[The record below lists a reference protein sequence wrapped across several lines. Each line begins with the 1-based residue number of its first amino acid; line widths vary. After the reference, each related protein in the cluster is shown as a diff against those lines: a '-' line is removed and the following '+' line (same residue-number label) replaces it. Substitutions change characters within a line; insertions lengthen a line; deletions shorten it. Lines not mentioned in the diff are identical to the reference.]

1 MMNVF
6 ILNKLKKILK
16 KNENNYL
23 VKNIKNNQEDFK
35 TEITVICIILIIG
48 FLYAILS
55 QKIKNSIIL
64 VIMLLTLYNTMF
76 ILTLNKKIIK
86 FINQEISLQNAIL
99 KKNRLEMLNKKNAIN
114 RLILLDE
121 MGNDKCVYELN
132 KSEYIIGKNSKSC
145 FVDIDL
151 SGTFNEELVSRR
163 QARIFKKENSFYITD
178 EGSRNGTDLIKM
190 NNRKINLRAF
200 KEEKILIGDIIS
212 ISGIKILVN

>member
-6 ILNKLKKILK
+6 ILNKLKRILK

-23 VKNIKNNQEDFK
+23 VKNIKNNQKDFK

-99 KKNRLEMLNKKNAIN
+99 KKNRFEILNKKNAIN

-151 SGTFNEELVSRR
+151 SGTFNEELISRR
-163 QARIFKKENSFYITD
+163 
-178 EGSRNGTDLIKM
+178 
-190 NNRKINLRAF
+190 
-200 KEEKILIGDIIS
+200 
-212 ISGIKILVN
+212 

>member
-6 ILNKLKKILK
+6 ILNKLRRILK

-23 VKNIKNNQEDFK
+23 VKNIKNNQKDFK

-99 KKNRLEMLNKKNAIN
+99 KKNRLEMLNKK
-114 RLILLDE
+114 
-121 MGNDKCVYELN
+121 KCN
-132 KSEYIIGKNSKSC
+132 K
-145 FVDIDL
+145 
-151 SGTFNEELVSRR
+151 
-163 QARIFKKENSFYITD
+163 
-178 EGSRNGTDLIKM
+178 
-190 NNRKINLRAF
+190 
-200 KEEKILIGDIIS
+200 
-212 ISGIKILVN
+212 

>member
-6 ILNKLKKILK
+6 ILNKLKRILK

-23 VKNIKNNQEDFK
+23 VKNIKNNQKDFK

-86 FINQEISLQNAIL
+86 FINREISLQNAIL
-99 KKNRLEMLNKKNAIN
+99 KKNRFEILNKKNAIN

-151 SGTFNEELVSRR
+151 SGTFNEELISRR
-163 QARIFKKENSFYITD
+163 QARIFKKENAFYITD